1 MGLQGGALTDS
12 RRLGSEA
19 GLAAAVESLDATERA
34 LSAILFRVSPLL
46 RMQYPDFRRALTHNI
61 ASGRTLFGRD
71 LLGITNK
78 PEGLFAKNPP
88 PSSAPSAPHN
98 ILPISPVSLS
108 PPLLKNESRA
118 RGCRSPSGEES
129 RSEQVNTRQQ
139 TERSAKK
146 KANGAAIANTST
158 LFQMLQCVIELLQ
171 LFQTEGW
178 GGLYSGLKPSLI
190 GTAASQGIYYYFY
203 QILKNKVGDLAVA
216 RGKKGLGDG
225 TVGMFS
231 WLGIAAVAG
240 SINVLLTNPIWVLV
254 TRMQTHTQA
263 EKKIMESKKE
273 LLLKDVARANS
284 IEVSILKDRLYKLD
298 SEKPRPYGTI
308 QAVREVYRESGIR
321 GFWKGLIPTL
331 IMVCN
336 PSIQFMIYET
346 LAKRLRSKRSGKE
359 LPKKN
364 LTAMEVF
371 LLGAIAKLGATVV
384 TYPLLVVKSRLQAKQ
399 EIGRNVMSRYTGTI
413 DAIVK
418 MIRYEGLHGFY
429 KGMGTKIVQSVFA
442 ASVLFMVKEEL
453 VKFVV
458 MLIARSRTVLGPSS
472 KKR

>member
-1 MGLQGGALTDS
+1 MSSA
-12 RRLGSEA
+12 A
-19 GLAAAVESLDATERA
+19 VNGLAGAGGGIIAQIITY
-34 LSAILFRVSPLL
+34 PL
-46 RMQYPDFRRALTHNI
+46 QT
-61 ASGRTLFGRD
+61 
-71 LLGITNK
+71 
-78 PEGLFAKNPP
+78 
-88 PSSAPSAPHN
+88 
-98 ILPISPVSLS
+98 
-108 PPLLKNESRA
+108 
-118 RGCRSPSGEES
+118 
-129 RSEQVNTRQQ
+129 VNTRQQ

-146 KANGAAIANTST
+146 KKASGAAIANTST
-158 LFQMLQCVIELLQ
+158 LFQMLQ

-203 QILKNKVGDLAVA
+203 QILKNKVEDLAVA

-225 TVGMFS
+225 TVGMLS

-263 EKKIMESKKE
+263 EKKIVESKKE

-331 IMVCN
+331 IM
-336 PSIQFMIYET
+336 
-346 LAKRLRSKRSGKE
+346 RLRSKRSGKE

-413 DAIVK
+413 DAIIK

-442 ASVLFMVKEEL
+442 ASVLFMIKEEL
-453 VKFVV
+453 SSVV
-458 MLIARSRTVLGPSS
+458 MAVGAPILSCSSRLGHLHFLLTDGGQTKYCTVKIFTEVDLVVLGEGG
-472 KKR
+472 RVT

>member
-1 MGLQGGALTDS
+1 THPSSTSATAL
-12 RRLGSEA
+12 
-19 GLAAAVESLDATERA
+19 AT
-34 LSAILFRVSPLL
+34 SS
-46 RMQYPDFRRALTHNI
+46 
-61 ASGRTLFGRD
+61 
-71 LLGITNK
+71 
-78 PEGLFAKNPP
+78 PP
-88 PSSAPSAPHN
+88 PSRPGARRLSIPSLPSPTRSSLQPGGAEAHLRTTRTGRRPASAPS
-98 ILPISPVSLS
+98 LPLS
-108 PPLLKNESRA
+108 RPRRNGARLRRLPCPERLPPD
-118 RGCRSPSGEES
+118 RSWQLVPRWGSMSSAVVNGLAGAGGGIIA
-129 RSEQVNTRQQ
+129 QIITYPLQTVNTRQQ

-146 KANGAAIANTST
+146 RKAGSGANDTST
-158 LFQMLQCVIELLQ
+158 LFQMLQLIQ
-171 LFQTEGW
+171 NEGW

-203 QILKNKVGDLAVA
+203 RILKNKVEDVAVA

-225 TVGMFS
+225 TVGMLS

-263 EKKIMESKKE
+263 ERKILESKRD
-273 LLLKDVARANS
+273 LLLKEISRANAL
-284 IEVSILKDRLYKLD
+284 EVSILKDRLVRLE
-298 SEKPRPYGTI
+298 SEKPHPYGTFHAI
-308 QAVREVYRESGIR
+308 REVYRESGIR
-321 GFWKGLIPTL
+321 GYWKGLVPTL

-346 LAKRLRSKRSGKE
+346 LSKRLQSKRSGKQ
-359 LPKKN
+359 LPKRN

-413 DAIVK
+413 DAIIK
-418 MIRYEGLHGFY
+418 MVRYEGFHGFY

-453 VKFVV
+453 VKLAVFLV
-458 MLIARSRTVLGPSS
+458 ARSRTMVLTTS

>member
-1 MGLQGGALTDS
+1 MSSAVVN
-12 RRLGSEA
+12 
-19 GLAAAVESLDATERA
+19 GLAGAGGGIIAQIITY
-34 LSAILFRVSPLL
+34 PL
-46 RMQYPDFRRALTHNI
+46 QT
-61 ASGRTLFGRD
+61 
-71 LLGITNK
+71 
-78 PEGLFAKNPP
+78 
-88 PSSAPSAPHN
+88 
-98 ILPISPVSLS
+98 
-108 PPLLKNESRA
+108 
-118 RGCRSPSGEES
+118 
-129 RSEQVNTRQQ
+129 VNTRQQ

-146 KANGAAIANTST
+146 RKAGSGATDTST
-158 LFQMLQCVIELLQ
+158 VYQIFQLIQN
-171 LFQTEGW
+171 EGW

-203 QILKNKVGDLAVA
+203 QILKNKVEGVAVA
-216 RGKKGLGDG
+216 RHKKGLGDG
-225 TVGMFS
+225 TVGMLS

-263 EKKIMESKKE
+263 ERKILESKRD
-273 LLLKDVARANS
+273 LLLKEISRANS
-284 IEVSILKDRLYKLD
+284 LEVSILKDRLVRLE
-298 SEKPRPYGTI
+298 SEKPHPYGTF
-308 QAVREVYRESGIR
+308 QAIREVYRESGIR
-321 GFWKGLIPTL
+321 GYWKGLVPTL

-346 LAKRLRSKRSGKE
+346 LAKRLQSKRSGKQ
-359 LPKKN
+359 LPKRN

-413 DAIVK
+413 DAIIK
-418 MIRYEGLHGFY
+418 MVRYEGFHGFY

-453 VKFVV
+453 VKLAVLLV
-458 MLIARSRTVLGPSS
+458 ARSRTMLLTTS

>member
-1 MGLQGGALTDS
+1 MSSAVVN
-12 RRLGSEA
+12 
-19 GLAAAVESLDATERA
+19 GLAGAGGGIIAQIITY
-34 LSAILFRVSPLL
+34 PL
-46 RMQYPDFRRALTHNI
+46 QT
-61 ASGRTLFGRD
+61 
-71 LLGITNK
+71 
-78 PEGLFAKNPP
+78 
-88 PSSAPSAPHN
+88 
-98 ILPISPVSLS
+98 
-108 PPLLKNESRA
+108 
-118 RGCRSPSGEES
+118 
-129 RSEQVNTRQQ
+129 VNTRQQ

-146 KANGAAIANTST
+146 KKTGGAASADTST
-158 LFQMLQCVIELLQ
+158 LFQMLQLI
-171 LFQTEGW
+171 QTEGW

-203 QILKNKVGDLAVA
+203 QILKNKVEDVAVA

-263 EKKIMESKKE
+263 ERKIMESKRE

-284 IEVSILKDRLYKLD
+284 MEVSILKDRLYKLD
-298 SEKPRPYGTI
+298 SEKPRPYGTV
-308 QAVREVYRESGIR
+308 QAVREVFRESGVR

-346 LAKRLRSKRSGKE
+346 LAKRLQSKKSRKE

-413 DAIVK
+413 DAIIK

-458 MLIARSRTVLGPSS
+458 ILIARSRTVLGTSS

>member
-1 MGLQGGALTDS
+1 MAGQRREMAAVRDGEDGGGEVARSRGWRTSGGAGAGRWALAVGGARCSAAGS
-12 RRLGSEA
+12 RSRKVAMPCWRMSSA
-19 GLAAAVESLDATERA
+19 AVNGLAGAGGGIIAQIITY
-34 LSAILFRVSPLL
+34 PL
-46 RMQYPDFRRALTHNI
+46 QT
-61 ASGRTLFGRD
+61 
-71 LLGITNK
+71 
-78 PEGLFAKNPP
+78 
-88 PSSAPSAPHN
+88 
-98 ILPISPVSLS
+98 
-108 PPLLKNESRA
+108 
-118 RGCRSPSGEES
+118 
-129 RSEQVNTRQQ
+129 VNTRQQ
-139 TERSAKK
+139 TERSAKKK

-158 LFQMLQCVIELLQ
+158 LFQMLQ

-203 QILKNKVGDLAVA
+203 QILKNKVEDLAVA

-413 DAIVK
+413 DAIIK

-442 ASVLFMVKEEL
+442 ASVLFMDC
-453 VKFVV
+453 
-458 MLIARSRTVLGPSS
+458 ARS
-472 KKR
+472 